1 MVALWRA
8 IHILMWSKCVFR
20 INFLLKIDRALALQ
34 WARLYFQFT
43 HSFST
48 IFFLFCSSIFSENSN
63 NHTHSTNV
71 FPQFESLHFIFLF
84 ISWSELQW
92 NPMRV
97 YTFLFLNVEM
107 LDVPQ
112 LVNKLCEINFDRHGI
127 ERRKRKKNL
136 NKKPINNRSIRR
148 DIDSIYTQ
156 RPPIEISI
164 ASSSFRMFGLYM
176 FHVGNSFFLFVR
188 LHSDIMFNNLSDSHS
203 IWWRERK
210 IYRKQ
215 LTSD

>member
-1 MVALWRA
+1 
-8 IHILMWSKCVFR
+8 
-20 INFLLKIDRALALQ
+20 
-34 WARLYFQFT
+34 
-43 HSFST
+43 
-48 IFFLFCSSIFSENSN
+48 
-63 NHTHSTNV
+63 
-71 FPQFESLHFIFLF
+71 
-84 ISWSELQW
+84 
-92 NPMRV
+92 MRV
-97 YTFLFLNVEM
+97 HTFLFLNVEM

-156 RPPIEISI
+156 RPPIGIST